1 MHKTVDVRALFN
13 EASAQELSLAG
24 LQADQKVKNDDN
36 KVVCFMW
43 ALRQRIIE
51 RWHHLVHQPMDR
63 NQFEDWTWH
72 ISDILKPS

>member
-51 RWHHLVHQPMDR
+51 R
-63 NQFEDWTWH
+63 
-72 ISDILKPS
+72 